1 MNNGL
6 SELNHYKDYI
16 IDLRDYQNIR
26 VIGKGAFGAVILYQ
40 NIYTGWE
47 VAIKTVFKNTREIE
61 FFKREIEILINCYD
75 PFLLDFVGFSMEGSL
90 SIATEYMRNGSLWD
104 LIHNNSNTKLNP
116 TQKTNIA
123 IGIAHGM
130 RYLHSKGIIH
140 RDLKSPNIF
149 LDENYLPK
157 IADFGLSRFCDS
169 EFMTQSIGTPQW
181 MPMEQ
186 LISCN
191 YGPPVDVYAFGM
203 ILYELETGEVP
214 FDGMNS
220 VEIFKA
226 LERDETPKLNHN
238 RSLEK
243 LIKSCWCK
251 DPEKRPTFDQ
261 IFLELSSF
269 NVHFHDAKQDGVRS
283 LLKQIAQN
291 SFGKIQP
298 LDRISHEVNSIV
310 KYRKNVKSEKEKYTL
325 LISALKEGDT
335 SKFSE
340 LLLSFKDIDF
350 NKIRDTKNVHFLFL
364 DCLFII
370 FKSPLHC
377 CIKRPNSY
385 G

>member
-61 FFKREIEILINCYD
+61 FFKRDIEILINCYD
-75 PFLLDFVGFSMEGSL
+75 PFVLEFVGFSMEGSL

-186 LISCN
+186 LSSCN

-238 RSLEK
+238 RSLE
-243 LIKSCWCK
+243 
-251 DPEKRPTFDQ
+251 
-261 IFLELSSF
+261 
-269 NVHFHDAKQDGVRS
+269 
-283 LLKQIAQN
+283 
-291 SFGKIQP
+291 
-298 LDRISHEVNSIV
+298 
-310 KYRKNVKSEKEKYTL
+310 EKY
-325 LISALKEGDT
+325 DT
-335 SKFSE
+335 SAIVFMH
-340 LLLSFKDIDF
+340 I
-350 NKIRDTKNVHFLFL
+350 
-364 DCLFII
+364 
-370 FKSPLHC
+370 
-377 CIKRPNSY
+377 
-385 G
+385 

>member
-1 MNNGL
+1 M
-6 SELNHYKDYI
+6 
-16 IDLRDYQNIR
+16 
-26 VIGKGAFGAVILYQ
+26 
-40 NIYTGWE
+40 
-47 VAIKTVFKNTREIE
+47 
-61 FFKREIEILINCYD
+61 
-75 PFLLDFVGFSMEGSL
+75 
-90 SIATEYMRNGSLWD
+90 
-104 LIHNNSNTKLNP
+104 
-116 TQKTNIA
+116 
-123 IGIAHGM
+123 
-130 RYLHSKGIIH
+130 
-140 RDLKSPNIF
+140 
-149 LDENYLPK
+149 
-157 IADFGLSRFCDS
+157 
-169 EFMTQSIGTPQW
+169 
-181 MPMEQ
+181 
-186 LISCN
+186 
-191 YGPPVDVYAFGM
+191 
-203 ILYELETGEVP
+203 
-214 FDGMNS
+214 
-220 VEIFKA
+220 
-226 LERDETPKLNHN
+226 ERDETPKLNHN

>member
-186 LISCN
+186 LSSCN